1 MGSLLERQMPS
12 KYECPKVD
20 EQWSYN
26 RETHPAVAAAIHAIA
41 SKDRSPEAIW
51 ENPTS
56 AEWECVRE
64 AVEEYITEGLFPAV
78 KGGAY
83 PWGAE
88 TIQL

>member
-1 MGSLLERQMPS
+1 MPR

-64 AVEEYITEGLFPAV
+64 AVEEYIAEGLFPAV